1 MTRFNKFVD
10 LKMYFQS
17 SKIYIRDENG
27 WKNPIPFSFSYFFS
41 RKQNQNGRS
50 ENGNDISN
58 IGISETEP
66 FRTEYTDIGWKSKI
80 ISELAEC
87 GIAHI

>member
-1 MTRFNKFVD
+1 MEKPYTIFF
-10 LKMYFQS
+10 F
-17 SKIYIRDENG
+17 I
-27 WKNPIPFSFSYFFS
+27 FFS